1 MRPPRRSAL
10 MGRALIDPVLG
21 GRGDAEAPPPD
32 QEGWVSGKPL
42 LWRQQPPFGTLLAQE
57 SGGEGWGV

>member
-1 MRPPRRSAL
+1 
-10 MGRALIDPVLG
+10 MGRALIDPALG
-21 GRGDAEAPPPD
+21 GRGDAEAPPPA
-32 QEGWVSGKPL
+32 QEARVSGKLL